1 MITHQLKKFD
11 NSFLNRKTKLI
22 AGVDEAGRGP
32 LAGPVVAAAVIF
44 KKNVWVEGVNDSKK
58 LTAKA
63 REKLY
68 YKIIDSAVCFGIG
81 IVDHEEIDR
90 INILQASLKSMKYAV
105 AQLSVKP
112 DLILIDGNKSF
123 VSDPDISVGTRPDI
137 SVGTRPDMPVPPRH
151 GYRVRL
157 AGDVGTHLDIS
168 VGTHVQAKTIIKGD
182 SKSFAIAAASI
193 IAKVTRDRMMN
204 ELAKYFPEYSW
215 DTNKGYPTKSHI
227 SAIKK
232 FGVTEFHRKT
242 FLKKMF

>member
-1 MITHQLKKFD
+1 MITYQLKKFD

-63 REKLY
+63 REELY

-123 VSDPDISVGTRPDI
+123 VSDPDMS
-137 SVGTRPDMPVPPRH
+137 VPPRH

-157 AGDVGTHLDIS
+157 AGDVGTRPDIS
-168 VGTHVQAKTIIKGD
+168 VGTRSDLPVGTHVQAKTIIKGD